1 MIVGTADTPGA
12 YGAFP
17 ALPEFQQR
25 FIDAK
30 AAQYPFVT
38 TWDTILAGL
47 AYADDPSAE
56 GYMPN
61 WNEAWARMDT
71 FYSLENTT
79 AGLDLATEIAT
90 LEADLTVI
98 FNK

>member
-1 MIVGTADTPGA
+1 
-12 YGAFP
+12 
-17 ALPEFQQR
+17 
-25 FIDAK
+25 
-30 AAQYPFVT
+30 
-38 TWDTILAGL
+38 L
-47 AYADDPSAE
+47 AYADNPSAE